1 MHWPLWALFLG
12 REMKGW
18 YHYIAVVI
26 VGIAAILYIA
36 ANCYVRHNLEREVEA
51 LKSELTEC
59 QNTVRI
65 DSELRRINAERIRQV
80 NTRLEKIN
88 ASDAKIREN
97 LADLGDTGALDAG
110 VCDTALAAYD
120 MLVCGAGGDALPSP

>member
-1 MHWPLWALFLG
+1 MSL
-12 REMKGW
+12 
-18 YHYIAVVI
+18 YHYITTTAV
-26 VGIAAILYIA
+26 GLAAILCLV
-36 ANCYVRHNLEREVEA
+36 ANCYTRKNLEHEVEA
-51 LKSELTEC
+51 LKSELAAC

-88 ASDAKIREN
+88 AADEKLREN
-97 LADLGDTGALDAG
+97 LADLGDTGALDVG

-120 MLVCGAGGDALPSP
+120 MLVCGAGGDAVPSP

>member
-1 MHWPLWALFLG
+1 MSL
-12 REMKGW
+12 
-18 YHYIAVVI
+18 YHYVASAAV
-26 VGIAAILYIA
+26 GFAAILCIA
-36 ANCYVRHNLEREVEA
+36 ANCYTRKNLEHEVEA
-51 LKSELTEC
+51 LESELAAC

-88 ASDAKIREN
+88 AADEKIREN
-97 LADLGDTGALDAG
+97 LADLGDTSPLDAG

-120 MLVCGAGGDALPSP
+120 MLVCGAGGDTVPSP

>member
-1 MHWPLWALFLG
+1 MSLYRYIA
-12 REMKGW
+12 
-18 YHYIAVVI
+18 IAVV
-26 VGIAAILYIA
+26 GLAAILCIA
-36 ANCYVRHNLEREVEA
+36 ANCYTRKNLEREVEA
-51 LKSELTEC
+51 LKSELAAC

-88 ASDAKIREN
+88 ASDEKLREN
-97 LADLGDTGALDAG
+97 LADLGDTGTLDAG

-120 MLVCGAGGDALPSP
+120 MLVCGAGGDAVPSP

>member
-1 MHWPLWALFLG
+1 L
-12 REMKGW
+12 KTSI
-18 YHYIAVVI
+18 YHYFAIVVI
-26 VGIAAILYIA
+26 ALAGIIYIA
-36 ANCYVRHNLEREVEA
+36 ANCYTRKNLEREVEA
-51 LKSELTEC
+51 LKSELAVC

-80 NTRLEKIN
+80 NTRLERIN

-97 LADLGDTGALDAG
+97 LDSLGDTGALDAG

-120 MLVCGAGGDALPSP
+120 MLVCGTGSDAVPSP

>member
-1 MHWPLWALFLG
+1 MSL
-12 REMKGW
+12 

>member
-1 MHWPLWALFLG
+1 MSL
-12 REMKGW
+12 
-18 YHYIAVVI
+18 YHYATAVI
-26 VGIAAILYIA
+26 IGLAAIIYIA
-36 ANCYVRHNLEREVEA
+36 ANCYTRKNLEHEVEA
-51 LKSELTEC
+51 LKSELAAC

-88 ASDAKIREN
+88 ASDEKIREN
-97 LADLGDTGALDAG
+97 LDNLGDTGALDAG

-120 MLVCGAGGDALPSP
+120 MLVCGAGGDAVPSP

>member
-1 MHWPLWALFLG
+1 MGL
-12 REMKGW
+12 

-26 VGIAAILYIA
+26 VGLAAIIYIVA
-36 ANCYVRHNLEREVEA
+36 SCYTRKSLEHEVEA
-51 LKSELTEC
+51 LKSELAAC

-88 ASDAKIREN
+88 ASDKKLREN
-97 LADLGDTGALDAG
+97 LDNLGDTGTLDAG

-120 MLVCGAGGDALPSP
+120 MLVCGAGGDAVPPP

>member
-1 MHWPLWALFLG
+1 MSL
-12 REMKGW
+12 
-18 YHYIAVVI
+18 YHYAAVVI
-26 VGIAAILYIA
+26 VGIATIIYVA
-36 ANCYVRHNLEREVEA
+36 ASCYVRHNLEHKVEA
-51 LKSELTEC
+51 LKSELAAC

-88 ASDAKIREN
+88 AADEKLREN
-97 LADLGDTGALDAG
+97 LADLGDTGTLDAG

>member
-1 MHWPLWALFLG
+1 MDT
-12 REMKGW
+12 R
-18 YHYIAVVI
+18 I
-26 VGIAAILYIA
+26 VGALAGVILAAVFVLA
-36 ANCYVRHNLEREVEA
+36 VWHSHTSRKNLEREVEA

-59 QNTVRI
+59 QNTARI

-88 ASDAKIREN
+88 AADEKIRKN
-97 LADLGDTGALDAG
+97 LGNLGDTGPLDAR

-120 MLVCGAGGDALPSP
+120 MLVCGAGGDAVPTP